1 MTSLPY
7 FLYESSMRF
16 ACALLFVFLL
26 VIAPVRAAD
35 SSSGSSS
42 GSSSESS
49 SESSS
54 KSSSKTSAANCSRVT
69 IPVLYM
75 TDRAASAKGKGYAAQ
90 RKVEDGNSI
99 YHVNCGVAD
108 YTIANSSGKALSDN
122 QRKLGWVPAISRT
135 KLKTKV
141 LTGSG
146 TSSAYRD
153 FGQAIKDVAASS
165 GQNEFFII
173 VHGFNTTFAQ
183 AAESA
188 ALLAYSL
195 EKPVIVYD
203 WPSKGNPGQYEVDA
217 GNNEWSQ
224 EHFDQLVDQLSEVK
238 ASGIRFNLLAHSMGN
253 RLAIRSAPVL
263 RGKHLFEQMFLVDAD
278 FDAETFVHYMS
289 RYARVSEENK
299 HSDLAKGLKPPRVRI
314 LFSHRD
320 HALPLSQFLYGGYT
334 RLGQAADGMLT
345 SVFTLSAFSRMLDH
359 ANSIIAGTSEGN
371 KVELR
376 PESMLKFEWIDF
388 TALDYGIIGHTI
400 PYRLIANLAANDKPG
415 EGLELVDSDNGSV
428 NKLSKFSL
436 GLFHEKKR
444 ISTSIGQCKRV
455 VAVRDKTASKDKVA
469 STAST
474 NSKAN

>member
-1 MTSLPY
+1 
-7 FLYESSMRF
+7 MRF
-16 ACALLFVFLL
+16 ACAFFLFFFLT
-26 VIAPVRAAD
+26 IAPISAAD
-35 SSSGSSS
+35 SSL
-42 GSSSESS
+42 ESS
-49 SESSS
+49 SETSTQASS
-54 KSSSKTSAANCSRVT
+54 ANCSRVT

-75 TDRAASAKGKGYAAQ
+75 TDRAASAKGTGYAAQ

-99 YHVNCGVAD
+99 YHVNCGIAE
-108 YTIANSSGKALSDN
+108 YNIANSSGKALTDS
-122 QRKLGWVPAISRT
+122 QRKLGWLPAKSRT
-135 KLKTKV
+135 KLITKV
-141 LTGSG
+141 LAGSG

-153 FGQAIKDVAASS
+153 FGQAIKDLAGSS
-165 GQNEFFII
+165 GQSEFFII
-173 VHGFNTTFAQ
+173 VHGYNTTFAQ

-203 WPSKGNPGQYEVDA
+203 WPSKGKAGQYDVDA

-263 RGKHLFEQMFLVDAD
+263 RGKHLFDQIFLVDAD

-289 RYARVSEENK
+289 RYARVTEENK
-299 HSDLAKGLKPPRVRI
+299 HIDLAKGLKPPRVRI

-359 ANSIIAGTSEGN
+359 ANSIIAGTNEAES

-400 PYRLIANLAANDKPG
+400 PYKLIANLAATDKPG
-415 EGLELVDSDNGSV
+415 DGLELVDSDNGSV

-455 VAVRDKTASKDKVA
+455 VVLKDKTASKDKVA
-469 STAST
+469 STM
-474 NSKAN
+474 SKAN

>member
-1 MTSLPY
+1 MTTSFC
-7 FLYESSMRF
+7 FLYEISMRF
-16 ACALLFVFLL
+16 ACAFLFIFFLA
-26 VIAPVRAAD
+26 IAPVVAAD
-35 SSSGSSS
+35 SSSDITDASC
-42 GSSSESS
+42 
-49 SESSS
+49 
-54 KSSSKTSAANCSRVT
+54 ARVT

-75 TDRAASAKGKGYAAQ
+75 TDRAASVKGTGYAAQ
-90 RKVEDGNSI
+90 RKIEDGNSI
-99 YHVNCGVAD
+99 YHVNCGIAQ
-108 YTIANSSGKALSDN
+108 YTLANSNSRALTDI
-122 QRKLGWVPAISRT
+122 QRKLGWLPAKSRT
-135 KLKTKV
+135 KLITKV
-141 LTGSG
+141 LAGSG

-153 FGQAIKDVAASS
+153 FGQAIKDVAANTGHS
-165 GQNEFFII
+165 EFFII
-173 VHGFNTTFAQ
+173 VHGYNTTFAQ

-188 ALLAYSL
+188 ALLAYNL

-203 WPSKGNPGQYEVDA
+203 WPSKGKAGQYDVDA

-224 EHFDQLVDQLSEVK
+224 EHFDQLVDQLAEVK

-263 RGKHLFEQMFLVDAD
+263 RGKHLFDQIFLVDAD

-289 RYARVSEENK
+289 RYARVTEENK
-299 HSDLAKGLKPPRVRI
+299 HSDLAKGLNPPRVRI

-359 ANSIIAGTSEGN
+359 ANNIIAGTSEN
-371 KVELR
+371 PKVDLR

-400 PYRLIANLAANDKPG
+400 PYKLIANLATSDRPG
-415 EGLELVDSDNGSV
+415 DGLELVDSDNGSV

-455 VAVRDKTASKDKVA
+455 VVIKDKMASKDRVA
-469 STAST
+469 ST
-474 NSKAN
+474 KIIAN